1 MRDDRGRYH
10 STKPL
15 SELAPSWANGCDQCK
30 FGVLSAPELTGVAS
44 VYLERLVQAID
55 GDLQFCTCRAGECYK
70 NALRNR
76 LLVLRGEAKRDTRMS
91 DAAGRNS
98 HPDIEVTRRA
108 MRDSRAVGVPPIRW
122 DGDAA
127 PATESV
133 EVVA

>member
-15 SELAPSWANGCDQCK
+15 SELAPSWANGCDHCK
-30 FGVLSAPELTGVAS
+30 FGLIDAPDLTGVAS
-44 VYLERLVQAID
+44 VYMERLVQAID
-55 GDLQFCTCRAGECYK
+55 KELNFCACQAGVRYRAS
-70 NALRNR
+70 LLNR
-76 LLVLRGEAKRDTRMS
+76 RQQLLEEARRDTRMT
-91 DAAGRNS
+91 DAARRNS

-108 MRDSRAVGVPPIRW
+108 MRDSRPVGVPPIRW

-127 PATESV
+127 PAPESV